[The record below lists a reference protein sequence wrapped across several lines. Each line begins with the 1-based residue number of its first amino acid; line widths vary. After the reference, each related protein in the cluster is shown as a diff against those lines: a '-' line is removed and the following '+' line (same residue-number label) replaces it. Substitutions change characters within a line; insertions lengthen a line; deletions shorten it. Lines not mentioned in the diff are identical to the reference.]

1 MSGFEA
7 CLAAVRGVAPDL
19 SDREVEELFDALDT
33 RRRQLLA
40 NGKAKDL
47 ADASEKAAREL
58 GERAREAAV
67 VKERERLLNEAK
79 TLGIVSFVKAQFE
92 ANPAEGLEAR
102 LVGVAKA
109 KEGARRS
116 AATEQRAVMEEY
128 VGGLRYDLEAGGVYE
143 LFKSNAM
150 EREVARAL
158 WAMDQG
164 KEVNVPAEA
173 KKLSEIIRKWQEKA
187 RLDQNAEGA
196 SIGKLSDYI
205 GRQSHDVTLLRKAAG
220 LAVKADDPRH
230 FEAWRDFIK
239 PLLDTERTSV
249 DEKFLREAYVGLVSG
264 DHLKA
269 GTDQPAGFVG
279 PRNLAKKA
287 SAERVLHFKDADSW
301 LSYNERFGV
310 GTLSESIVH
319 SLDLAAQNV
328 GLMRVFGT
336 NPGYVLKAAAEK
348 LAGGMRDQPGALKKF
363 NDRLPA
369 LERMMAYLD
378 GSTRVPENE
387 MLAEFGTAARLF
399 QSMTKLPL
407 MLLSQFGDLATF
419 ASEMKYTHGMGYLGA
434 IKDAV
439 MGLGKGMGDAE
450 RNKLLSQ
457 IGVFADGMSA
467 DLQSKFGAVD
477 QPRGRMADYQQK
489 FFGLVG
495 ARWWNGTMRRR
506 AAEVTSHGLALERKL
521 GYDALPQDLRRAMG
535 LYEIKAEDW
544 NAIRQN
550 VREFEGREFIVPE
563 GLGGETERKLRAFIA
578 DRVDYAVLNPGAK
591 TNYYMMWGTDLKR
604 GTAAGEAI
612 RFVGQ
617 FKGYPISFV
626 ERVLGREVYG
636 RGANTLG
643 EALTNKNGELVGLAQ
658 MIVWTTAMGYLSMTA
673 KELAK
678 GREPRDVTEP
688 GAAWRA
694 FLAAGAQGG
703 GLGIYGD
710 FLFGEANRSGAGTA
724 GTLLGPTIS
733 EVAQVND
740 LLKRAIRGEASAGEA
755 LREVLRTASGAHPVA
770 SVVVNGYPR
779 IALDYLV
786 LYRIQEELSPGYL
799 RRMEQRMRKENAQE
813 FLLPPTEYAIR

>member
-1 MSGFEA
+1 MSFVD
-7 CLAAVRGVAPDL
+7 CLDAVKKVAPDL
-19 SDREVEELFDALDT
+19 SEREVGELFDALDT

-40 NGKAKDL
+40 SGKAKDL
-47 ADASEKAAREL
+47 AQASEQAAREL
-58 GERAREAAV
+58 GAQARESAV

-79 TLGIVSFVKAQFE
+79 TFGLVAFVKSQF
-92 ANPAEGLEAR
+92 ADNAAEGLEAR

-128 VGGLRYDLEAGGVYE
+128 VGGIRYDLESAGVYE
-143 LFKSNAM
+143 LFRSNAM
-150 EREVARAL
+150 QQEVARAL
-158 WAMDQG
+158 WALDQG
-164 KEVNVPAEA
+164 KKANVPAEA
-173 KKLSEIIRKWQEKA
+173 QKLAEIIRKWQEKA

-196 SIGKLSDYI
+196 AIGKLNDYI

-220 LAVKADDPRH
+220 LAVRADDPRH
-230 FEAWRDFIK
+230 FEAWRDFIR
-239 PLLDTERTSV
+239 PLLDYDRTNVS
-249 DEKFLREAYVGLVSG
+249 DEFLREAYVGLVSG

-269 GTDQPAGFVG
+269 GSESPSGFVG

-287 SAERVLHFKDADSW
+287 SASRVLHFKDADSW
-301 LSYNERFGV
+301 LAYNERFGV
-310 GTLSESIVH
+310 GSLSESVVH

-336 NPGYVLKAAAEK
+336 NPGFVLNAAAEK
-348 LAGGMRDQPGALKKF
+348 LAASMRDQPGVLKKF
-363 NDRLPA
+363 NARLPA
-369 LERMMAYLD
+369 LERMLAYLD

-387 MLAEFGTAARLF
+387 LLAEWGTWGRLI

-419 ASEMKYTHGMGYLGA
+419 ASEMKYTHGMSYLGA
-434 IKDAV
+434 IGDAV
-439 MGLGKGMGDAE
+439 SGLGKGLGDAE

-467 DLQSKFGAVD
+467 DLQTKFGAVD
-477 QPRGRMADYQQK
+477 QPRGRAAEYQQK

-495 ARWWNGTMRRR
+495 ARWWNGTLRRR
-506 AAEVTSHGLALERKL
+506 AAEITSHGLGLERNTAYESLSK
-521 GYDALPQDLRRAMG
+521 DLRRSMG
-535 LYEIKAEDW
+535 LYEITAADW
-544 NAIRQN
+544 NKIRGN

-612 RFVGQ
+612 RFIGQ

-636 RGANTLG
+636 RGADTLG
-643 EALTNKNGELVGLAQ
+643 QALTNKNGEMVALAQ
-658 MIVWTTAMGYLSMTA
+658 MVVWSTALGYVSMTA

-678 GREPRDVTEP
+678 GKEPRDVSDP
-688 GAAWRA
+688 KVAWRT
-694 FLAAGAQGG
+694 FLAASAQGG

-710 FLFGEANRSGAGTA
+710 FLFGEANRSGRGTA
-724 GTLLGPTIS
+724 STLLGPMIS
-733 EVAQVND
+733 DIAGMDD
-740 LLKRAIRGEASAGEA
+740 LFKRAVRGEASAGEA
-755 LREVLRTASGAHPVA
+755 LGTAMKAAAGAHPVA

-779 IALDYLV
+779 IALDYLI
-786 LYRIQEELSPGYL
+786 LYRLQEELSPGYL
-799 RRMEQRMRKENAQE
+799 RRMESRMRKENAQE
-813 FLLPPTEYAIR
+813 YVLPPTEYAIR